1 MVDNERASTLKG
13 VWKLGEYRRSSPE
26 RERVFPSQGALDWF
40 VRQNRVA
47 LVRAGA
53 LVMLTG
59 QWHVREQ
66 LFDAFVL
73 QAGQEAA
80 QRHAAQSLG
89 SAEPQ
94 MAGRVR

>member
-1 MVDNERASTLKG
+1 MVDNEQAATLKG

-26 RERVFPSQGALDWF
+26 RERLFPSQGALDWF
-40 VRQNRVA
+40 VRQHKGA

-66 LFDAFVL
+66 LLDAFVL
-73 QAGQEAA
+73 QVGHEAAMRHAGQSPAA
-80 QRHAAQSLG
+80 E
-89 SAEPQ
+89 SATS
-94 MAGRVR
+94 R